1 MAKPTKTIS
10 AMEKQSAR
18 SAAAAAGG
26 LFLSYDEKMH
36 LDERV
41 NRLNRKVRDLEKKIE
56 EMQKRLDAEG
66 KGGVMSKVR
75 RMSNLAGAAMKSLTT
90 KDADT
95 MSPEEMERY
104 ETAAAFAAQFCAT
117 SSEGDDGENAAAR
130 TEQLADKPKKGKM
143 RRLSAAIF
151 GNSQQPGAP
160 PSLKL

>member
-1 MAKPTKTIS
+1 
-10 AMEKQSAR
+10 MEKQSAR

-41 NRLNRKVRDLEKKIE
+41 NRLNRKVRDLEKTIE

-66 KGGVMSKVR
+66 KGGVMNKVR

-90 KDADT
+90 RDADT

-104 ETAAAFAAQFCAT
+104 ATDFAQQFCAT

-130 TEQLADKPKKGKM
+130 TEQLAEKPKKGKM